1 MRHTTLL
8 SGIICLLC
16 LLTACGDSHFMTDAS
31 YRSRVERDF
40 QQKKALM
47 PQGDLFAIFD
57 TSLSDYEREAL
68 EFLYAYMPLAD
79 IADYSG
85 EFHLMNVRAS
95 RQAADEMPWGK
106 RIPEDI
112 FCSSGAGEQ

>member
-16 LLTACGDSHFMTDAS
+16 LLAACGDSHFMTDAS

-47 PQGDLFAIFD
+47 PQGDLLPY
-57 TSLSDYEREAL
+57 SKPLSVIMSVRRWN
-68 EFLYAYMPLAD
+68 FFMPICL
-79 IADYSG
+79 
-85 EFHLMNVRAS
+85 
-95 RQAADEMPWGK
+95 W
-106 RIPEDI
+106 RILQI
-112 FCSSGAGEQ
+112 IQGSFI

>member
-16 LLTACGDSHFMTDAS
+16 LLAACGDSHFMTDAS

-47 PQGDLFAIFD
+47 PQGDLFAIFE

-95 RQAADEMPWGK
+95 RQAA
-106 RIPEDI
+106 R
-112 FCSSGAGEQ
+112 

>member
-16 LLTACGDSHFMTDAS
+16 LLAACGDSHFMTDAS

-47 PQGDLFAIFD
+47 PQGDLFAIFE

-68 EFLYAYMPLAD
+68 EFLYAYMPLG
-79 IADYSG
+79 ILQIIQGS
-85 EFHLMNVRAS
+85 F
-95 RQAADEMPWGK
+95 
-106 RIPEDI
+106 I
-112 FCSSGAGEQ
+112 

>member
-16 LLTACGDSHFMTDAS
+16 LLAACGDSHFMTDAS

-68 EFLYAYMPLAD
+68 EFLHAFGGYCRLFRGV
-79 IADYSG
+79 S
-85 EFHLMNVRAS
+85 S
-95 RQAADEMPWGK
+95 DECARFP
-106 RIPEDI
+106 
-112 FCSSGAGEQ
+112 AGCR

>member
-16 LLTACGDSHFMTDAS
+16 LLAACGDSHFMTDAS

-47 PQGDLFAIFD
+47 PQGTYLPYSIP
-57 TSLSDYEREAL
+57 LSVIMSVRRWN
-68 EFLYAYMPLAD
+68 FFMPTCL
-79 IADYSG
+79 
-85 EFHLMNVRAS
+85 
-95 RQAADEMPWGK
+95 W
-106 RIPEDI
+106 RILRI
-112 FCSSGAGEQ
+112 IQGSFI

>member
-16 LLTACGDSHFMTDAS
+16 LLAACGDSHFMTDAS

-40 QQKKALM
+40 QQKKTLM

-68 EFLYAYMPLAD
+68 EFLLCLYAFGG
-79 IADYSG
+79 YSG
-85 EFHLMNVRAS
+85 LFRGVS
-95 RQAADEMPWGK
+95 SDECACFP
-106 RIPEDI
+106 
-112 FCSSGAGEQ
+112 AGCR

>member
-16 LLTACGDSHFMTDAS
+16 LLAACGDSHFMTDAS

-85 EFHLMNVRAS
+85 ALPGRLPMKCRGESVF
-95 RQAADEMPWGK
+95 PK
-106 RIPEDI
+106 IY
-112 FCSSGAGEQ
+112 SGILFFRCG

>member
-16 LLTACGDSHFMTDAS
+16 LLAACGDSHFMTDAS

-47 PQGDLFAIFD
+47 PQGDLFATEVPAQHSGTWF
-57 TSLSDYEREAL
+57 TGCEAL
-68 EFLYAYMPLAD
+68 ESIYVPAD
-79 IADYSG
+79 KVDTYKDSWDSSLTDYIKAIPAD
-85 EFHLMNVRAS
+85 
-95 RQAADEMPWGK
+95 
-106 RIPEDI
+106 
-112 FCSSGAGEQ
+112 

>member
-1 MRHTTLL
+1 MRHSTLL
-8 SGIICLLC
+8 SGIICMLC
-16 LLTACGDSHFMTDAS
+16 LLAACGDSHFMTDAS

-68 EFLYAYMPLAD
+68 SKCSLFTRTGRTKCRN
-79 IADYSG
+79 I
-85 EFHLMNVRAS
+85 
-95 RQAADEMPWGK
+95 
-106 RIPEDI
+106 
-112 FCSSGAGEQ
+112 SSGIRFPHGISSAACREARTFIR